1 MKNKTAITIVISC
14 VFIILSTSYGQQK
27 SEWKGKTEYEGGLKV
42 IKNPRE
48 PLYGG
53 DVFILEKEFT
63 IGVAEGDD
71 EYSFIRLWYL
81 AVDENENIYAMDQ
94 GASKVKV
101 YMPNGK
107 HLRSFGS
114 KGQGPGEF
122 ENPNMIFITNH
133 GQLIVEDFIRSLTY
147 FSLSGDFIK
156 SIYTSSL
163 FPTEIA
169 VCPNGQIFAITHE
182 PNPDKYG
189 KNIGLYNKDLGIIKE
204 LVHVPELK
212 PVPGIIRIFQPKISW
227 AVTVNN
233 EIILACKNIYEINVF
248 NKSGGLTK
256 KILKDSVPVKVTKED
271 IEERTSKLEG
281 RKVEAPR
288 NHPAIQS
295 ILVDDVGRIIVGT
308 YEKDVTG
315 DYMYDVLDSDGKFI
329 AKVSLPGRVQVMK
342 NNRFYT
348 IGEDEYGYQSVKRYK
363 VTWNY

>member
-1 MKNKTAITIVISC
+1 MKSKVFFAVTFTLSILFLFNTCGEHKTAWQGTIEEVDGVS
-14 VFIILSTSYGQQK
+14 V
-27 SEWKGKTEYEGGLKV
+27 V
-42 IKNPRE
+42 KNPKE
-48 PLYGG
+48 PMYGE
-53 DVFILEKEFT
+53 DVFQISEELS
-63 IGVAEGDD
+63 IGVAEGYD

-122 ENPNMIFITNH
+122 ENPNKIFITNH

-212 PVPGIIRIFQPKISW
+212 PAPGIIRIFQPKICW

-233 EIILACKNIYEINVF
+233 EIILASKNIYEINVF

-256 KILKDSVPVKVTKED
+256 KILKGFVPVKVTKED
-271 IEERTSKLEG
+271 IEERTGKLEG

-295 ILVDDVGRIIVGT
+295 IQVDDVDRIIVRT
-308 YEKDVTG
+308 YEKDATG
-315 DYMYDVLDSDGKFI
+315 DYMFDVIDSDGKFM

-348 IGEDEYGYQSVKRYK
+348 IEEDEEGYQYVKRYK
-363 VTWNY
+363 VTWKF